1 MYEVGDG
8 STLWELGENLL
19 FIVESCS
26 LELMVYSEKSLGVFR
41 EIGFFYVK
49 SHLDFVELLAT
60 CKFDVKFSIFIA
72 IIVLNMI
79 DCSIIG

>member
-1 MYEVGDG
+1 MVQYCGNLVE
-8 STLWELGENLL
+8 TLLL
-19 FIVESCS
+19 TVESCS
-26 LELMVYSEKSLGVFR
+26 LELMVYSEISLGVFR

-49 SHLDFVELLAT
+49 SHLDFVELLAI
-60 CKFDVKFSIFIA
+60 CKLDVNFYIFIA